1 MIEMTF
7 RKYFLPAVSVLG
19 ILAAGCSPEK
29 SLSGDVLQGPAEVR
43 LSVLPM
49 TGAGQSADADAGAEI
64 TSLQAYLV
72 KDGRLKEIIAPVHAG
87 GGKYYLGTKARTGV
101 LYLAANISG
110 AEGLQGIVEG
120 VTSEEELLDLTV
132 SAGDMTSEGLTM
144 TASLAMDKVSGKIA
158 EARMLRSVAR
168 IDMSS
173 YEKGVKVIS
182 VSLRGLATS
191 GRIFPGGA
199 DTAPVHSAMSVLQA
213 GEQDAA
219 DAGTADFTKDF
230 SQNPLQNGREVLA
243 YVPEQS
249 GRTVCVEA
257 LVSADGGL
265 VRLESR
271 LPGTLSRNHVYNIV
285 VRGNGASLSLD
296 VTDGDWETGD
306 GSSAS
311 GTVRAL
317 VDVENSSFPAGVTV
331 NESRDTVT
339 VAHYGAEFTLAILA
353 EPSSQVTVDGT
364 IDGVSIGMRRNTGDG
379 LTGVAALPVSA
390 LRRLPGTEDGRIHI
404 DVHDGSLHTGRI
416 VLVFKSHPADVDGE
430 LAFGQDGRCDF
441 GRYVEGEIAR
451 ITLPYD
457 MVPGLEFPDGESEWM
472 KIVRSSES
480 PSSSTSRSDKVSYRL
495 LAGWKPNDIRAD
507 GRIQDGVLVF
517 SSADG
522 SIREEYPVS
531 RVNWGL
537 PVVKIGETWWTKY
550 NLRGD
555 SRSFE
560 DQITCGNDPAP
571 HDALVDM
578 LMTMPEGELLAL
590 MGDQYQG
597 GNTDGL
603 PLAHDGTAFYHEGMR
618 SSGQDYGLLAP
629 ESSAPAGYRLPSYED
644 FAFFA
649 ASDDYNLGGVGQ
661 RSFVNREGKTVNV
674 KISERDVDFLGHNY
688 GTVAFYD
695 FESDGSHWVLYGL
708 GHQWNTSSGSI
719 ARMQIL
725 MATAGEGGR
734 SWLMEGYAEADRPG
748 QNWLKYV
755 PQNNTKT
762 RTLRCIK
769 SPVEYIYD

>member
-7 RKYFLPAVSVLG
+7 RKYFLPAASILG

-29 SLSGDVLQGPAEVR
+29 SLSGDVLQGLSEVR

-87 GGKYYLGTKARTGV
+87 GGKYYMGTKAHTGV

-120 VTSEEELLDLTV
+120 VTSEEELLGLTV
-132 SAGDMTSEGLTM
+132 PAGDMTSEGLAM
-144 TASLAMDKVSGKIA
+144 TGSLAMDKVSGKIA

-173 YEKGVKVIS
+173 YEKGVKVMS
-182 VSLRGLATS
+182 VSIRGLAAS

-199 DTAPVHSAMSVLQA
+199 DTAPVHSALSVLQA

-230 SQNPLQNGREVLA
+230 SQDPLQNGREVLA

-271 LPGTLSRNHVYNIV
+271 LPGTLSRNHVYNIA

-317 VDVENSSFPAGVTV
+317 VDVENSSFPAGVAV

-364 IDGVSIGMRRNTGDG
+364 IDGVSIGMRRNTGAG

-416 VLVFKSHPADVDGE
+416 VLVLKSHPADVDGE
-430 LAFGQDGRCDF
+430 LTFGRDGRCDF

-457 MVPGLEFPDGESEWM
+457 MVPCLEFPDGESEWM

-480 PSSSTSRSDKVSYRL
+480 PASATSRSGKVSYRL
-495 LAGWKPNDIRAD
+495 LAGWKPNDTRAD

-550 NLRGD
+550 NLRGNV
-555 SRSFE
+555 RTFE
-560 DQITCGNDPAP
+560 DQILSSEDPAP
-571 HDALVDM
+571 DGDVL
-578 LMTMPEGELLAL
+578 ELLVSASETELLGL

-597 GNTDGL
+597 GNPDGL
-603 PLAHDGTAFYHEGMR
+603 PLRYDGTSFYHEGMK
-618 SSGQDYGLLAP
+618 
-629 ESSAPAGYRLPSYED
+629 SSAQNFGTADPHSMAPDGYMLPDYED
-644 FAFFA
+644 FAFLA
-649 ASDDYNLGGVGQ
+649 ASDDYNLGGVGSRQ
-661 RSFVNREGKTVNV
+661 FTNREGQTVG
-674 KISERDVDFLGHNY
+674 ISITERDVSFLGGHY
-688 GTVAFYD
+688 GNVSFYE
-695 FESDGSHWVLYGL
+695 FEHDGNRWVLYGL
-708 GHQWNTSSGSI
+708 GHQWNTTSGNI
-719 ARMQIL
+719 AVKSL
-725 MATAGEGGR
+725 LPATYGDSGR
-734 SWLMEGYAEADRPG
+734 SWMMEGYSAADKPG
-748 QNWLKYV
+748 QNWLKFV
-755 PQNNTKT
+755 AQNTVKT
-762 RTLRCIK
+762 RMIRCVK
-769 SPVEYIYD
+769 APVEYIYE